1 LTLAPIAALF
11 TACETQGIPGT
22 TTSSPEDRD
31 ALRDARAG
39 SETGGRAPWFQAT
52 ISALLR
58 RVVQERQ
65 RNAAERVTSAAVD
78 GYPLRANRY
87 GGGERV
93 PAVPQSR
100 VTPGPTGS
108 DRPVA
113 PGRASPARR
122 WGALTILI
130 VLIGGTYL
138 TSGSAAM
145 VDPANAA
152 PLVVRRQNAGGPD
165 VVDAVG
171 STWVTD
177 RAYTTAETFGFI
189 GGTTTTTA
197 AAIGG
202 TVDDALYRTTRSGSL
217 FSYRFDVP
225 AGEYTVLLKF
235 AETDPTISAA
245 GQRVFNVFAE
255 STRVLSGVDI
265 FAEAGANTA
274 LDKSFSAT
282 VQDGALAIRFAA
294 VSRTATVSAIRV
306 ISVTTTP
313 SPSVVSPS
321 PSPSPAPRVL
331 THGAVL
337 ASNTGSVVTAPVTPS
352 SGATVLVYVGIMTMD
367 GSRAAVARVSG
378 GGARWQLLAQQGH
391 GGDSSPRR
399 LSVLASP
406 GPVRSGPL
414 TIAFEPATRTG
425 VLWSVIESVG
435 RPGRTGAYAGVDFRT
450 DATVGLATAPARH
463 LVAGFLA
470 GTVSD
475 VIPDAPAIKLS
486 QSNLTGLTASI
497 SAHWSRARSVTAR
510 WATRAHVVVIAVEFV

>member
-1 LTLAPIAALF
+1 
-11 TACETQGIPGT
+11 
-22 TTSSPEDRD
+22 
-31 ALRDARAG
+31 
-39 SETGGRAPWFQAT
+39 
-52 ISALLR
+52 
-58 RVVQERQ
+58 
-65 RNAAERVTSAAVD
+65 
-78 GYPLRANRY
+78 
-87 GGGERV
+87 
-93 PAVPQSR
+93 
-100 VTPGPTGS
+100 
-108 DRPVA
+108 VA
-113 PGRASPARR
+113 PGRASPARP

-138 TSGSAAM
+138 TSVPAAM

-177 RAYTTAETFGFI
+177 RAYTTADTFGFI

-202 TVDDALYRTTRSGSL
+202 TVDDPLYRTNRSGSL

-265 FAEAGANTA
+265 FAETGANTA

-282 VQDGALAIRFAA
+282 VQDGALGIRFAA
-294 VSRTATVSAIRV
+294 ISRTATVSAIQV

-313 SPSVVSPS
+313 SSSP
-321 PSPSPAPRVL
+321 PPPTPGTPRVL

-378 GGARWQLLAQQGH
+378 GGGQWQLLAQQGH
-391 GGDSSPRR
+391 GGDASPRR

-406 GPVRSGPL
+406 GPVRSGSL

-435 RPGRTGAYAGVDFRT
+435 RPVRTGTSAGVDFRT

-497 SAHWSRARSVTAR
+497 SAHWSRARSVTTR
-510 WATRAHVVVIAVEFV
+510 WATPAHVVAIAVEFV

>member
-1 LTLAPIAALF
+1 
-11 TACETQGIPGT
+11 
-22 TTSSPEDRD
+22 
-31 ALRDARAG
+31 
-39 SETGGRAPWFQAT
+39 
-52 ISALLR
+52 
-58 RVVQERQ
+58 
-65 RNAAERVTSAAVD
+65 VD

-138 TSGSAAM
+138 SSGPAAM

-152 PLVVRRQNAGGPD
+152 PLVVRRQNAGGPE

-171 STWVTD
+171 STWVAD
-177 RAYTTAETFGFI
+177 RAYTTADTFGFI

-202 TVDDALYRTTRSGSL
+202 TVDDALYRTNRSGTL

-255 STRVLSGVDI
+255 STRVLSAVDI

-282 VQDGALAIRFAA
+282 VQDGALGIRFAA
-294 VSRTATVSAIRV
+294 VSRTATVSAIQV
-306 ISVTTTP
+306 VSVTTTP
-313 SPSVVSPS
+313 SPSSAPGT
-321 PSPSPAPRVL
+321 PRVL

-352 SGATVLVYVGIMTMD
+352 SGATLLVYVGIMTMD

-378 GGARWQLLAQQGH
+378 GGAQWQLLAQQGH
-391 GGDSSPRR
+391 GGDASPRR

-435 RPGRTGAYAGVDFRT
+435 RPGRIGAYAGVDFRT

-497 SAHWSRARSVTAR
+497 STHWSRARLVTTR
-510 WATRAHVVVIAVEFV
+510 WATRAHVVAIAVEFV

>member
-1 LTLAPIAALF
+1 MRRLPLVPRSRGTSGLT
-11 TACETQGIPGT
+11 
-22 TTSSPEDRD
+22 
-31 ALRDARAG
+31 
-39 SETGGRAPWFQAT
+39 GRGR
-52 ISALLR
+52 LL
-58 RVVQERQ
+58 
-65 RNAAERVTSAAVD
+65 
-78 GYPLRANRY
+78 
-87 GGGERV
+87 
-93 PAVPQSR
+93 
-100 VTPGPTGS
+100 
-108 DRPVA
+108 A

-122 WGALTILI
+122 WGSLTILI

-138 TSGSAAM
+138 TSGPAALM
-145 VDPANAA
+145 EPANAA
-152 PLVVRRQNAGGPD
+152 LVVRRLNAAGSD

-171 STWVTD
+171 ATWIAD
-177 RAYTTAETFGFI
+177 RAYTTANSFGFI

-202 TVDDALYRTTRSGSL
+202 TVDDALYRTNRSGSL

-225 AGEYTVLLKF
+225 AGEYTVLLRF

-274 LDKSFSAT
+274 LDKSFRAT
-282 VQDGALAIRFAA
+282 VQDGALGIRFAA
-294 VSRTATVSAIRV
+294 VSSTATVSAIQV
-306 ISVTTTP
+306 VSVTTTP
-313 SPSVVSPS
+313 SQSVSPTPSSS
-321 PSPSPAPRVL
+321 PVPGTPRVL
-331 THGAVL
+331 THGAVF
-337 ASNTGSVVTAPVTPS
+337 ASNTGSVVTDTITPS
-352 SGATVLVYVGIMTMD
+352 PRATVLVYVGIMTMD

-378 GGARWQLLAQQGH
+378 GAVQWQLLAQQGH
-391 GGDSSPRR
+391 GTDASPRR

-425 VLWSVIESVG
+425 VLWSVIESIG
-435 RPGRTGAYAGVDFRT
+435 RPGRTGAYAGLDFRT

-463 LVAGFLA
+463 LVTGFLA

-486 QSNLTGLTASI
+486 QSNLAGLTASI
-497 SAHWSRARSVTAR
+497 SAHWSRARSVTTR
-510 WATRAHVVVIAVEFV
+510 WATRAHVIAIAVEFV